1 MFVFKA
7 AVVGAGTMGG
17 QIAQTIAAAGIPV
30 ELKDIN
36 DALVQAGLDE
46 ARNVTAGQ
54 VGKLVK
60 RGKLTEEQGAAQ
72 IEEIVGRIHGST
84 SYAGFGDVDFVIEA
98 VPERMDIKQAVFAEL
113 DAATPGHAIL
123 ASNTSSLSITEIGEA
138 TLRPEKVVG
147 FHYFYPASIMPLIEI
162 VEGDET
168 APETVA
174 AAITFAQAIR
184 KQPIACAEV
193 PGFVVNRILNSGI
206 SEIWR
211 EQEQKGLSIKA
222 IDEGVGA
229 ANVVPM
235 GPYFLVNLL
244 GLDTVLHV
252 AEHLAESYGDERF
265 YVPKGMQK
273 LVSEKKLG
281 AKTGGEGFYS
291 AAGEPNL
298 PGEGEP
304 DVEQLVELLTLKTF
318 VEACLVLEEGVA
330 VHRDIDFG
338 LMAGAGLDPRRGLL
352 PPFMKADI
360 EGLDTIL
367 ERLESAQERHGERFA
382 PPTILRRLVAQGRLG
397 QKSGQGFYAYPQAD
411 AEQPGEV
418 VKLETRAD
426 GVAIAWLA
434 NGQMNSI
441 APSVIED
448 LGKVWAKVKESA
460 SGAEPIRALVIA
472 SSNPFL
478 YSAGADIKAFTSMDE
493 AGGEQL
499 IHEAHALFRELGR
512 EGIATIAAVNGLA
525 FGGGCELA
533 MACDVRIAARS
544 ALFGQPEIKL
554 GIIPGFGGTQR
565 LPRLVGQSKA
575 LEMNLVG
582 DPLPAE
588 EAYEYGLASAVVDDH
603 ELLDT
608 ALAWARKLAG
618 QAPIALAQIKQVS
631 AAGDLDEGI
640 EAEKR
645 AFATVFQ
652 APTPRRASARSSG
665 NARRTVRGE
674 VGRGI
679 SRSPRRHSA
688 WPSKLVWS

>member
-1 MFVFKA
+1 M
-7 AVVGAGTMGG
+7 
-17 QIAQTIAAAGIPV
+17 
-30 ELKDIN
+30 
-36 DALVQAGLDE
+36 
-46 ARNVTAGQ
+46 
-54 VGKLVK
+54 
-60 RGKLTEEQGAAQ
+60 
-72 IEEIVGRIHGST
+72 
-84 SYAGFGDVDFVIEA
+84 
-98 VPERMDIKQAVFAEL
+98 
-113 DAATPGHAIL
+113 
-123 ASNTSSLSITEIGEA
+123 
-138 TLRPEKVVG
+138 
-147 FHYFYPASIMPLIEI
+147 
-162 VEGDET
+162 
-168 APETVA
+168 
-174 AAITFAQAIR
+174 
-184 KQPIACAEV
+184 
-193 PGFVVNRILNSGI
+193 
-206 SEIWR
+206 
-211 EQEQKGLSIKA
+211 
-222 IDEGVGA
+222 
-229 ANVVPM
+229 
-235 GPYFLVNLL
+235 
-244 GLDTVLHV
+244 
-252 AEHLAESYGDERF
+252 
-265 YVPKGMQK
+265 
-273 LVSEKKLG
+273 
-281 AKTGGEGFYS
+281 
-291 AAGEPNL
+291 
-298 PGEGEP
+298 
-304 DVEQLVELLTLKTF
+304 
-318 VEACLVLEEGVA
+318 LEEGVA

-493 AGGEQL
+493 AGGEKL

-645 AFATVFQ
+645 AFATVFAERRRQ
-652 APTPRRASARSSG
+652 GGHQRVPRETRPHGSKGSRA
-665 NARRTVRGE
+665 GE
-674 VGRGI
+674 Q
-679 SRSPRRHSA
+679 
-688 WPSKLVWS
+688 